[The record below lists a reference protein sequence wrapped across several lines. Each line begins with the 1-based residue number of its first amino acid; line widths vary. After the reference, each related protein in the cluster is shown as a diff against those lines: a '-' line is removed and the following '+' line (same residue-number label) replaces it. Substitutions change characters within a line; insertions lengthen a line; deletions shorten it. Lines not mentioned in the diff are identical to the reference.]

1 MINLLPAEKRKDP
14 RYLINHLKPVKVY
27 RNLHKNCYSV
37 QQDGLVKGHFKELA
51 IKNPKFLVRSIG
63 RELVRKTQRKNVHAF
78 VIGYLENFVGLRA
91 VSGNRVTYDPY
102 KNDSFIYRDTGNP
115 VKKSKYADFFFSTKG
130 KAIIK
135 VER

>member
-1 MINLLPAEKRKDP
+1 M
-14 RYLINHLKPVKVY
+14 
-27 RNLHKNCYSV
+27 
-37 QQDGLVKGHFKELA
+37 A

-91 VSGNRVTYDPY
+91 VSGDRVTYDPY
-102 KNDSFIYRDTGNP
+102 KNDSFIYWDTGNP
-115 VKKSKYADFFFSTKG
+115 VKKSKYADFFFSAKG